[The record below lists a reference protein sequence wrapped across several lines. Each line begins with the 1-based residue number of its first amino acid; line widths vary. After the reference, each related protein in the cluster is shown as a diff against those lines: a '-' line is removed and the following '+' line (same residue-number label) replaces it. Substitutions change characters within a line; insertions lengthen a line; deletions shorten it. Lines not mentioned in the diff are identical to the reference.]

1 MKNFIIAIGSILFVF
16 ALFLLQSFALASIIS
31 FLLGFIEIHEIMG
44 YNATYFLFI
53 IFLIFTI
60 IKGTFSNSSK

>member
-1 MKNFIIAIGSILFVF
+1 MKDFIILIGSMFLVF
-16 ALFLLQSFALASIIS
+16 ALFLLQSFVLASITS
-31 FLLGFIEIHEIMG
+31 FLLRFIGIHEIME

-60 IKGTFSNSSK
+60 IKGTFFNSNK

>member
-1 MKNFIIAIGSILFVF
+1 MKNFIIAIGSILLVF
-16 ALFLLQSFALASIIS
+16 ALFLLQSFALATINS
-31 FLLGFIEIHEIMG
+31 FLLGFIRIHEIMG

-60 IKGTFSNSSK
+60 VKGTFSNSSK

>member
-1 MKNFIIAIGSILFVF
+1 MKDFIILIGSMFLVF
-16 ALFLLQSFALASIIS
+16 ALFLLQSFVLASITS
-31 FLLGFIEIHEIMG
+31 FLLGFIGIHEIMG

-60 IKGTFSNSSK
+60 IKGTFFNSNK